1 MRAAWYRF
9 RAVTATL
16 CLGVA
21 GVCLILL
28 MLIGFGDVFARY
40 TFNASIVQREE
51 LFSILLVVL
60 FFTSFPV
67 ITWRHEH
74 LDVDLL
80 DKLFAGLRRRQ
91 AQLLMIDLVCAI
103 TCAAMSYWMFDKS
116 MRISRPGREVMYEEL
131 GIQQSWIADAFAWSL
146 ALTAVVMTGLAIW
159 RIVGLFAPRYADPR
173 ALTHKDN
180 L

>member
-1 MRAAWYRF
+1 MRRAWNRF
-9 RAVTATL
+9 RAITATL
-16 CLGVA
+16 CLGIA
-21 GVCLILL
+21 GICLILL

-40 TFNASIVQREE
+40 AFSASIVQREE

-80 DKLFAGLRRRQ
+80 DKWFAGVRRRQ
-91 AQLLMIDLVCAI
+91 AQLLMIDLMCAV

-116 MRISRPGREVMYEEL
+116 MRISRVGREVMYEEL

-146 ALTAVVMTGLAIW
+146 ALTAAVMTVLAVW
-159 RIVGLFAPRYADPR
+159 RIVGLFNPRHADAR
-173 ALTHKDN
+173 ALTHKDT